1 MNRNRQF
8 LSISFLCNHDI
19 ISLVG
24 DVVMKLINSIIVII
38 AKFIAFI
45 LRLLG
50 KNAGTVPGRIAL
62 KLNKNIRDFIK
73 LDGKLIVITG
83 TNGKTTTTN
92 MIYEILRKSNKKV
105 VCNIGGNNI
114 GWGITTTLL
123 KSCSITGKIKADYI
137 VLETDEH
144 WVPVLYS
151 RANLKIDTLIVLNL
165 FKDQLDRTGEVET
178 IISKLKKV
186 LKSHTGNLILNGNDP
201 NVVGLGLMNN
211 KGKNY
216 YYGVKKLKSS
226 YTKSLESIICPNC
239 KEPLKYDFYQYSHI
253 GKFECP
259 NCEFGKIKLDKELT
273 KIDGNEFYIG
283 KDKYTTNNPNLYNI
297 YNLLSIVILKD
308 IYNIDKNI
316 VNDVFMNYAS
326 KDGRYQKFNINN
338 NECILN
344 LGKNPD
350 GFNVILNNIK
360 KDSASKDLLVV
371 INDKIND
378 GKDVSWIWGI
388 DFSKMNSFS
397 RIICSGTRAYDLAIT
412 IKCNN
417 YDKNKIIVEHDI
429 GKSIDKL
436 LETDNK
442 KYIIS
447 NYSPLTKTK
456 ERLEKLEKGD
466 K

>member
-1 MNRNRQF
+1 M
-8 LSISFLCNHDI
+8 CVH
-19 ISLVG
+19 
-24 DVVMKLINSIIVII
+24 
-38 AKFIAFI
+38 
-45 LRLLG
+45 
-50 KNAGTVPGRIAL
+50 TV
-62 KLNKNIRDFIK
+62 
-73 LDGKLIVITG
+73 
-83 TNGKTTTTN
+83 
-92 MIYEILRKSNKKV
+92 
-105 VCNIGGNNI
+105 
-114 GWGITTTLL
+114 
-123 KSCSITGKIKADYI
+123 
-137 VLETDEH
+137 
-144 WVPVLYS
+144 
-151 RANLKIDTLIVLNL
+151 DTI
-165 FKDQLDRTGEVET
+165 Q
-178 IISKLKKV
+178 SA
-186 LKSHTGNLILNGNDP
+186 
-201 NVVGLGLMNN
+201 
-211 KGKNY
+211 
-216 YYGVKKLKSS
+216 
-226 YTKSLESIICPNC
+226 
-239 KEPLKYDFYQYSHI
+239 
-253 GKFECP
+253 
-259 NCEFGKIKLDKELT
+259 
-273 KIDGNEFYIG
+273 
-283 KDKYTTNNPNLYNI
+283 LYNI

>member
-1 MNRNRQF
+1 
-8 LSISFLCNHDI
+8 
-19 ISLVG
+19 
-24 DVVMKLINSIIVII
+24 MKLVNCSIVILS
-38 AKFIAFI
+38 KLIAFI
-45 LRLLG
+45 LKLCG
-50 KNAGTVPGRIAL
+50 KNAGTLPGRIAL

-123 KSCSITGKIKADYI
+123 KACNLFGKINADYI

-151 RANLKIDTLIVLNL
+151 KPNLAIDTLIVLNL

-178 IISKLKKV
+178 IISKLGKV
-186 LKSHTGNLILNGNDP
+186 IKNYKGNLILNGNDP
-201 NVVGLGLMNN
+201 NVVRLGLINT

-216 YYGVKKLKSS
+216 YYGIKKLKTS
-226 YTKSLESIICPNC
+226 YTNSIESIICPKC
-239 KEPLKYDFYQYSHI
+239 GETLEYEFYQYSHI
-253 GKFECP
+253 GKFKCP
-259 NCEFGKIKLDKELT
+259 KCEFGTVELNKEIT
-273 KIDGNEFYIG
+273 KIVGNDFYIG
-283 KDKYTTNNPNLYNI
+283 KDKYATNNPNLYNI
-297 YNLLSIVILKD
+297 YNLLSIVTLKD
-308 IYNIDKNI
+308 IYNIDKDI
-316 VNDVFMNYAS
+316 INDVFTNYAS

-338 NECILN
+338 KECILN
-344 LGKNPD
+344 LGKNPT

-360 KDSASKDLLVV
+360 KDTDSKDLLIL

-388 DFSKMNSFS
+388 DFNNMKSFD
-397 RIICSGTRAYDLAIT
+397 RIICSGTRAYDIAIT

-429 GKSIDKL
+429 DKSIDKL

-456 ERLEKLEKGD
+456 EILEKLEKGD
-466 K
+466 KQ